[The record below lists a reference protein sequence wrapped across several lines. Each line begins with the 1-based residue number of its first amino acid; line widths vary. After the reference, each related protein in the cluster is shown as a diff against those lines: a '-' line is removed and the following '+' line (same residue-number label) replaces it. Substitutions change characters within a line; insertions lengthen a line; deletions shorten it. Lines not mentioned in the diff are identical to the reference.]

1 MQTWQEGVV
10 LPVRLLYTHGHT
22 TYFDWNVLAQVPMYA
37 SHVARTCPYFRLG
50 GSAEPGRS
58 PLNLYTATKQAAK
71 QRIWT
76 RISVSPIVVDGD
88 SENRSPEA
96 DFGPPGI
103 EN

>member
-58 PLNLYTATKQAAK
+58 PLNK
-71 QRIWT
+71 QRFHTVLPKWT
-76 RISVSPIVVDGD
+76 RTRPT
-88 SENRSPEA
+88 E
-96 DFGPPGI
+96 GPSTQR
-103 EN
+103 